1 MRSSTGCTG
10 GGTARERSVVGIL
23 GSGSGLGVSGLI
35 PAADGWVA
43 LGTEGGH
50 VSFAPHDEREVAIL
64 RHAWKQFSHV
74 SFERLLSGSGLELMY
89 RALAEHAGVKAEA
102 LSAPDITQRGLAG
115 ADRVCLETLEVFCG
129 LLGTAAAN
137 LAVTLGS
144 LGGIY
149 IGGGIVPRLGEYFDR
164 SPFRERFEDKGRFSD
179 YVKAIPTYVI
189 TAPNATFFGAS
200 AILEAQ
206 LRTIEGSAASAI
218 LEQIRRALP
227 GLSPAEKRVAEHVLA
242 QPRTVLG
249 DPIADIARAAGE
261 DTWRL
266 PLTDSVKEELKSDVA
281 DLKNAGDRMGGAMSA
296 ALFLQKFV
304 KDTPWAHL
312 DIAGTVWA
320 DKPGATWDKGATGFG
335 VRLLEQFVRIASHDL
350 REPVNAINHAAPALA
365 DDLPTLQKI
374 KSSGT
379 IVVGHRESSI
389 PFSYLDGNQ
398 KPVGYSMDLC
408 NKIVEEVKKELKM
421 PALVTK
427 LTPVTSQTRIPLMT
441 NGTIDLECGSTTNAL
456 ERQKQVAFGV
466 TTFVSPV
473 RMVVKADSG
482 IKTLDDLNG
491 KAVATT
497 TGTTSDRYI
506 KQNEKGHNIDVK
518 NVYGKDHAESFLMV
532 ETGRASAF
540 VMDEVLL
547 AGFIA
552 NAKNPKDFAIVGPAL
567 STEPYGIML
576 RKDDPQFKALVDK
589 TLSGLMK
596 SGEINKIYAK
606 WFTSPIPPKN
616 VNLNLPMNA
625 QLQEAIKHPSD
636 KGI

>member
-1 MRSSTGCTG
+1 MRTS
-10 GGTARERSVVGIL
+10 I
-23 GSGSGLGVSGLI
+23 
-35 PAADGWVA
+35 
-43 LGTEGGH
+43 
-50 VSFAPHDEREVAIL
+50 
-64 RHAWKQFSHV
+64 
-74 SFERLLSGSGLELMY
+74 RLM
-89 RALAEHAGVKAEA
+89 ALAVSSA
-102 LSAPDITQRGLAG
+102 LL
-115 ADRVCLETLEVFCG
+115 
-129 LLGTAAAN
+129 
-137 LAVTLGS
+137 
-144 LGGIY
+144 
-149 IGGGIVPRLGEYFDR
+149 
-164 SPFRERFEDKGRFSD
+164 
-179 YVKAIPTYVI
+179 
-189 TAPNATFFGAS
+189 
-200 AILEAQ
+200 
-206 LRTIEGSAASAI
+206 
-218 LEQIRRALP
+218 
-227 GLSPAEKRVAEHVLA
+227 
-242 QPRTVLG
+242 
-249 DPIADIARAAGE
+249 
-261 DTWRL
+261 
-266 PLTDSVKEELKSDVA
+266 
-281 DLKNAGDRMGGAMSA
+281 
-296 ALFLQKFV
+296 
-304 KDTPWAHL
+304 
-312 DIAGTVWA
+312 
-320 DKPGATWDKGATGFG
+320 
-335 VRLLEQFVRIASHDL
+335 
-350 REPVNAINHAAPALA
+350 AAPAMA
-365 DDLPTLQKI
+365 DTLQKI
-374 KSSGT
+374 KDTGT
-379 IVVGHRESSI
+379 ITIGHRESSI

-408 NKIVEEVKKELKM
+408 NKIVDAVKKELKM

-441 NGTIDLECGSTTNAL
+441 NGTIDLECGSTTNSL

-547 AGFIA
+547 AGFVA

-606 WFTSPIPPKN
+606 WFTSAIPPKN

-625 QLQEAIKHPSD
+625 QLQEAIKNPND